1 MKRLIMCILVIGS
14 LWAQWEVKDS
24 VCFTVRVPAI
34 DNCCIYCDYAAESLC
49 IVKPPSGVIQVA
61 QDAVAYAPD
70 WLKIELE
77 DNFSRLDSM
86 YQDFYANMILN
97 EQDPYVDEVAFCI
110 THLAPQT
117 LTNSGFYPSV
127 LLENAEYLYRN
138 DSVLEYVTIIDSGSA
153 SVGGNYFSTTQYRI
167 CENGDTTDY
176 LMPRDIYYWFIV
188 HPKLQEEL
196 PTYIDPAS
204 GSPTAPPTGKFWR
217 NYLFNHA
224 DAGYPLL
231 RDTLVGFKT
240 LWNCI
245 QNNPDSNGALG
256 RLTRWNNT
264 VQPWGSPHY
273 PRLPQPVYQYH
284 WHTGTCSEHGW
295 FADGAARTVLIPAT
309 LAVAYRYN
317 HKWNEF
323 YERRWIQWETI
334 NGWIDYYPYDHW
346 GSGDNIPGCFNW
358 RGDGYIWTVTE
369 RYTPVCTLKI
379 HVTDAQGNPVD
390 GAKVTINSP
399 GSPGPWVTVGWTTSS
414 GDCQFLLGDSVS
426 YFTGE
431 VQSSVGNVSATTIIN
446 NSHPNVTYFWN
457 PVLSGTITQLK
468 VQPDTLPSSPLD
480 DYKFEYTVEVSDEIL
495 YGTNPIDGNTFSDF
509 SHPGNIDFFICDQAN
524 FAAYTTGDSFYA
536 FQIID
541 GASSLDSS
549 FTLPTE
555 DSWYLVLSNEDQ
567 VVDKTVANIT
577 LRLLKDITGITEVAS
592 AKRFSGLQVSPNP
605 FKSKTDISFGIGHS
619 AEGIELEIYDVS
631 GRMVKSFNLTSN
643 ILSLASAVS
652 WSGTDQLDRPVP
664 AGIYFVRLTTPGQTY
679 TEKVIL
685 LK

>member
-1 MKRLIMCILVIGS
+1 MYSIIKYFVVFFTLVGS
-14 LWAQWEVKDS
+14 LVAQWEVVDS
-24 VCFTVRVPAI
+24 VSFIVRIPA
-34 DNCCIYCDYAAESLC
+34 DDDCYIYCDYAAESLC
-49 IVKPPSGVIQVA
+49 VVMPPNDVIQLA
-61 QDAVAYAPD
+61 RSAIDYAPN
-70 WLKIELE
+70 WLKIELA
-77 DNFSRLDSM
+77 DNFSRLDSI
-86 YQDFYANMILN
+86 YQDLYANMILN
-97 EQDPYVDEVAFCI
+97 TQDPYVDEIGFCI
-110 THLAPQT
+110 VHLAPQT
-117 LTNSGFYPSV
+117 LTNSQFYPDV

-138 DSVLEYVTIIDSGSA
+138 DSVLEYVAIIDSGSA

-167 CENGDTTDY
+167 YENGDTTDY

-204 GSPTAPPTGKFWR
+204 GSPALPPTGKFWR

-231 RDTLVGFKT
+231 RDTLVGFPT
-240 LWNCI
+240 LWNCL

-256 RLTRWNNT
+256 RLSRWINT

-309 LAVAYRYN
+309 LTVAYRYN

-369 RYTPVCTLKI
+369 RYTPVCTLNV
-379 HVTDAQGNPVD
+379 HVSDALGSPVD
-390 GAKVTINSP
+390 GAKVTIDCP
-399 GSPGPWVTVGWTTSS
+399 GSPGPWATVGWTTST

-426 YFTGE
+426 YFTGA
-431 VQSSVGNVSATTIIN
+431 VQSSLGNIPTTTIIT
-446 NSHPNVTYFWN
+446 NSQTNVTYYWN
-457 PVLSGTITQLK
+457 PVLSGTIDQLK
-468 VQPDTLPSSPLD
+468 VQSDTLPSSPLD
-480 DYKFEYTVEVSDEIL
+480 DYKFEYTVEASNEIL

-509 SHPGNIDFFICDQAN
+509 SDAGNIDFFICDQTN
-524 FAAYTTGDSFYA
+524 FTAYASGDSFYA

-541 GASSLDSS
+541 DVSSLDSS
-549 FTLPTE
+549 FSIPTE
-555 DSWYLVLSNEDQ
+555 ESWYLVLSNEDQ

-577 LRLLKDITGITEVAS
+577 VKLLKDITGIAEVVGKRQPAGLYITPNPAINHVEFS
-592 AKRFSGLQVSPNP
+592 YSLAKRGRVCLKV
-605 FKSKTDISFGIGHS
+605 
-619 AEGIELEIYDVS
+619 YDVQGRLIENLFTGKREKGIHAVTWDTRGLSS
-631 GRMVKSFNLTSN
+631 GV
-643 ILSLASAVS
+643 
-652 WSGTDQLDRPVP
+652 
-664 AGIYFVRLTTPGQTY
+664 YFVRYQS
-679 TEKVIL
+679 EESEQMHKVVL
-685 LK
+685 LQ